1 MKDESNKEGF
11 TREDRLKAIKSI
23 LRENSK
29 LKQSE
34 IREKLEAQGFSTG
47 QGTIS
52 KDLKALHYIKDPKRG
67 YVKSEDKAFQELEA
81 ILSRVISY
89 ANPTFKIMYKKD
101 KSIYVLYIY
110 SKEGLEDTISE
121 LISIIYSERITATI
135 TGRECVAVHFSKNSL
150 AKRMM
155 GELKKYASMI

>member
-34 IREKLEAQGFSTG
+34 IREKLEAQGFPTG

-81 ILSRVISY
+81 ILSSIISY
-89 ANPTFKIMYKKD
+89 ANPTFKITNKKD

-121 LISIIYSERITATI
+121 LISKLYRESITATVS
-135 TGRECVAVHFSKNSL
+135 GHYCVTVHFTNRLL
-150 AKRMM
+150 AWEIKTKLENM
-155 GELKKYASMI
+155 LL